1 MVGGPIVTQHA
12 MRLLIAGVRWPP
24 ETFLARLIHG
34 LSETGLDV
42 TVGYVS
48 LVGQPKPVSPEVR
61 WLRLPVWEGHY
72 VLRLFRVMLMVAR
85 AALIAPA
92 DVFRFLQSV
101 RKFRRMRDRAQDLH
115 RLLPFAG
122 RRWDIIYF
130 PWINGAITYWPL
142 FDDPSVIVS
151 CRGRQINIDPH
162 VLEDSLHAACLK
174 RAFEQ
179 AEAMHCVSEAILK
192 EAEQLGLSR
201 EKAVVIRPAVD
212 PEVFRPLES
221 RLKPGSE
228 FIVVTTGSL
237 IWRKGMEYALSSIRK
252 LRDRGVNVRFEI
264 IGDGPE
270 RQRVLYTIHDLR
282 LQDCVRLH
290 GHLRPEEVLQR
301 LQQADAFL
309 LSSLSEGISN
319 AVLEA
324 MACGLPVVTTD
335 CGGMREAVTDGVE
348 GFVVPVRDA
357 EAMAAALLKLAGNAG
372 LRQRIGAAARSRIL
386 REFSLKRQITQWLEL
401 FHSVVRHDKGN
412 DELSHCTQPEDWHR
426 ADVAPAESL
435 VRAVASNPAL
445 RARSKPTHG

>member
-12 MRLLIAGVRWPP
+12 MRLLIAGVR
-24 ETFLARLIHG
+24 
-34 LSETGLDV
+34 
-42 TVGYVS
+42 
-48 LVGQPKPVSPEVR
+48 
-61 WLRLPVWEGHY
+61 
-72 VLRLFRVMLMVAR
+72 
-85 AALIAPA
+85 
-92 DVFRFLQSV
+92 
-101 RKFRRMRDRAQDLH
+101 
-115 RLLPFAG
+115 
-122 RRWDIIYF
+122 
-130 PWINGAITYWPL
+130 WPL

-228 FIVVTTGSL
+228 FIVVTTGYL

-290 GHLRPEEVLQR
+290 GRLRPEEVLDR

-309 LSSLSEGISN
+309 LSSFSEGISN

-324 MACGLPVVTTD
+324 MACGIPVVT
-335 CGGMREAVTDGVE
+335 
-348 GFVVPVRDA
+348 
-357 EAMAAALLKLAGNAG
+357 
-372 LRQRIGAAARSRIL
+372 S
-386 REFSLKRQITQWLEL
+386 
-401 FHSVVRHDKGN
+401 
-412 DELSHCTQPEDWHR
+412 
-426 ADVAPAESL
+426 
-435 VRAVASNPAL
+435 
-445 RARSKPTHG
+445 